1 MFSQQV
7 ALLYTSASS
16 FKSSTKAFSLP
27 APSDTLMLLSCPCR
41 YFWFCVPCL
50 FLAFPVTQYFMMF
63 PPLGQPKSCWK
74 AYIKDHGIL
83 ALWGFLSGVTVSAAN
98 ILQFLG
104 GQAAGYAASDLVQ
117 ANPIVATIWGI
128 AFFREYRKSSRG
140 AYICLALMYLMYISA
155 VVLLAVSAETRA
167 ITS

>member
-1 MFSQQV
+1 MPSLTMTAV
-7 ALLYTSASS
+7 ALQVFIPVVDSRPFAESKIVYVL
-16 FKSSTKAFSLP
+16 
-27 APSDTLMLLSCPCR
+27 CR

-50 FLAFPVTQYFMMF
+50 FLAFPVTHYFMRF
-63 PPLGQPKSCWK
+63 PPLGQPKSSWS
-74 AYIKDHGIL
+74 AYVKDHGIL
-83 ALWGFLSGVTVSAAN
+83 SFYGFLSGVTVSAAN

-128 AFFREYRKSSRG
+128 AFFREYRKASKA
-140 AYICLALMYLMYISA
+140 AYICLVLMYLLYIGA

-167 ITS
+167 TN

>member
-1 MFSQQV
+1 
-7 ALLYTSASS
+7 
-16 FKSSTKAFSLP
+16 
-27 APSDTLMLLSCPCR
+27 
-41 YFWFCVPCL
+41 
-50 FLAFPVTQYFMMF
+50 MMF
-63 PPLGQPKSCWK
+63 PPLGQPKSSWK

-117 ANPIVATIWGI
+117 ANPIVATVWGI
-128 AFFREYRKSSRG
+128 AFFREYRKSSKG
-140 AYICLALMYLMYISA
+140 AYVCLALMYLMYISA

-167 ITS
+167 VTA

>member
-1 MFSQQV
+1 M
-7 ALLYTSASS
+7 
-16 FKSSTKAFSLP
+16 
-27 APSDTLMLLSCPCR
+27 
-41 YFWFCVPCL
+41 
-50 FLAFPVTQYFMMF
+50 
-63 PPLGQPKSCWK
+63 
-74 AYIKDHGIL
+74 
-83 ALWGFLSGVTVSAAN
+83 TVSAAN

-140 AYICLALMYLMYISA
+140 AYICLALMYAMYISA